1 MRKSLVIVVVLTVSL
16 FALMWGYSAF
26 IASYPASGWW
36 GMIGPNMMA
45 GPGMWADMVP
55 A

>member
-1 MRKSLVIVVVLTVSL
+1 MRRPFLFVVVLAMSL
-16 FALMWGYSAF
+16 SAVMWGYSAF

-36 GMIGPNMMA
+36 GMMGSNMMA